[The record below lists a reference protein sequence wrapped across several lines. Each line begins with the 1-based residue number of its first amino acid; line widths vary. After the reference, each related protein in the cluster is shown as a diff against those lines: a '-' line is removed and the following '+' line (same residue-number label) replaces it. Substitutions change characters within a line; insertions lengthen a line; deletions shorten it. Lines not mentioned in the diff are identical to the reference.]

1 MCRCWSEKYH
11 SEFSFSSTFVMFP
24 SGQSIFYWY
33 LWIKSEA
40 ESHVERKG
48 PQLVCVPPRF
58 IFHSMERR
66 LLQPESSRRAVL
78 IFKPIKLSSVL
89 DLVALPSPFLSLG
102 SWALKIGHF
111 ILQRGGDLLQSD
123 GQLFAL
129 GGRVI
134 LQRWDDLWMPRQ
146 ETEICTVYMLISRK
160 KSSPCRSIHIPHR
173 SICWHTGKAGAMQ
186 PGYSTY
192 LYESGER

>member
-24 SGQSIFYWY
+24 SGQSIFYWS
-33 LWIKSEA
+33 LWIKS
-40 ESHVERKG
+40 VERKG

-58 IFHSMERR
+58 ICHSTEQRR
-66 LLQPESSRRAVL
+66 HQPESSRRGVC
-78 IFKPIKLSSVL
+78 IFGHIKLSSVL

-102 SWALKIGHF
+102 SRALKIGHF

-129 GGRVI
+129 GGRVV

-146 ETEICTVYMLISRK
+146 ETEICTVYLMISRK
-160 KSSPCRSIHIPHR
+160 KSASCRSTHIPHR